1 MKEFLFRPK
10 QLAIIILWLALA
22 GCLGGPSAPTN
33 FYMLSALSPTQAGTS
48 AATAEGPI
56 RIGLATV
63 VVPEYLNRN
72 EIVVNLDNTVYQLA
86 EFNQWA
92 EPLSDNLTRV
102 LEENLTNLLRDDL
115 IEVFLASDS
124 SIPSDYRLEVDVLRL
139 DGNLGDQVTLVA
151 QWALLAAEEEDLIL
165 LRRSAY
171 QESAADNTYKG
182 LVMAKSRTVEKLSQD
197 MAAAIKK
204 TLASHRKQ

>member
-1 MKEFLFRPK
+1 MKGFLFRPK
-10 QLAIIILWLALA
+10 HIAIMICWLALA

-33 FYMLSALSPTQAGTS
+33 FYMLSPLSLTQAGIS
-48 AATAEGPI
+48 AATAEDRI

-92 EPLSDNLTRV
+92 EPLADNLTRV
-102 LEENLTNLLRDDL
+102 LAENLTSLLRDGSID
-115 IEVFLASDS
+115 IFLASDS
-124 SIPSDYRLEVDVLRL
+124 SIPLDYRLEIDVVRL

-151 QWALLAAEEEDLIL
+151 QWALLEAEEDDLKL
-165 LRRSAY
+165 MRRSEY
-171 QESAADNTYKG
+171 QEPAADKTYKG
-182 LVMAKSRTVEKLSQD
+182 LVLAQSRTVEKLSRD
-197 MAAAIKK
+197 IAEAIKK
-204 TLASHRKQ
+204 TLSKQ

>member
-1 MKEFLFRPK
+1 MKGFLFRPK
-10 QLAIIILWLALA
+10 HLAIMICWLALA

-33 FYMLSALSPTQAGTS
+33 FYMLSALSPSQAATS
-48 AATAEGPI
+48 AATAEGRI

-92 EPLSDNLTRV
+92 EPLNDNLTRV
-102 LEENLTNLLRDDL
+102 LEENLTNLLRDDS
-115 IEVFLASDS
+115 IDVFLASDS

-139 DGNLGDQVTLVA
+139 DGNLGDKVTLVA
-151 QWALLAAEEEDLIL
+151 QWALLGDEEDDLKL
-165 LRRSAY
+165 MRRSEY
-171 QESAADNTYKG
+171 QEPAADNTYKG
-182 LVMAKSRTVEKLSQD
+182 LVMAKSRTVEKLSRD
-197 MAAAIKK
+197 IAAAVKK
-204 TLASHRKQ
+204 ILSKQ